1 MDVLLNAGGQA
12 LPDLQ
17 AELAL
22 LNTCRFIVKGLSTM
36 KSYLFVL
43 RHAAHSGIYVQEMLD
58 IILTTAAFD
67 QAVSL
72 LLLDDGVFQL
82 KKHQQPEQYG
92 MKDTAAIFNALEIYD
107 IHAIYSETESLQSR
121 GLTANDL
128 CLPIREYH
136 RKDISALMAQFDVV
150 FAG

>member
-1 MDVLLNAGGQA
+1 
-12 LPDLQ
+12 
-17 AELAL
+17 
-22 LNTCRFIVKGLSTM
+22 M

-43 RHAAHSGIYVQEMLD
+43 RKPPHSGAYVQEMLD

-67 QAVSL
+67 QKVSI

-82 KKHQQPEQYG
+82 KKGQHPEYVG

-107 IHAIYSETESLQSR
+107 VNAIYTEVESLQER
-121 GLTANDL
+121 GLKPGDL
-128 CLPIREYH
+128 CLPVQEYY
-136 RKDISALMAQFDVV
+136 RKDIAGLMKRFDVV

>member
-1 MDVLLNAGGQA
+1 
-12 LPDLQ
+12 
-17 AELAL
+17 
-22 LNTCRFIVKGLSTM
+22 M

-43 RHAAHSGIYVQEMLD
+43 RKPAHSGAYTQEMLD

-67 QAVSL
+67 QKVSI

-82 KKHQQPEQYG
+82 KNGQHPENVG

-107 IHAIYSETESLQSR
+107 VNEIYTEVESLRER
-121 GLTANDL
+121 GLKTSDL
-128 CLPIREYH
+128 HLPVQAFY
-136 RKDISALMAQFDVV
+136 RKDIAGLMKRFDVI